1 MSKKIPYK
9 SMSLKHEKSVLWK
22 TLRSRKSLWVQFQIC
37 IKNLPSDQR
46 ADSQVNLSKLLE
58 NIGTIL
64 LKLAQILPKTAPEN
78 FHRGCLSKIQREWK
92 CDLRYVENH
101 VKNLWRSFFIFVKI
115 ANIFTEK
122 LHHRCLTVSW
132 IHLRLLCVVRCL
144 IC

>member
-1 MSKKIPYK
+1 M
-9 SMSLKHEKSVLWK
+9 
-22 TLRSRKSLWVQFQIC
+22 KSLYYEKHYDQEQFQIC

-115 ANIFTEK
+115 VNIFTEK

-132 IHLRLLCVVRCL
+132 IHLGLLCCPLFDLLNFINLAIYKKLHQVNS
-144 IC
+144 